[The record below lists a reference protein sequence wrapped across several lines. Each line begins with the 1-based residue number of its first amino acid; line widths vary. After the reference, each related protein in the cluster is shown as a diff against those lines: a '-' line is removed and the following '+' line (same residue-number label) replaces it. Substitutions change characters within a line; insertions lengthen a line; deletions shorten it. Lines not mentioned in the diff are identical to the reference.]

1 MPILKKG
8 GSKIDV
14 FNKDSPTLNPDW
26 CDGHSSQCFDNSN
39 LLNCSDSSAISSS
52 LLSEVLP
59 EVLPEVSPEISSQF
73 GGNEPQM
80 NASWCDGHHSQCMD
94 NYNNIQCQKGAGRMR
109 QTDPFFYKY
118 KKYKLKYKM
127 LIIRKC

>member
-1 MPILKKG
+1 MPISKKG

-14 FNKDSPTLNPDW
+14 FNIDSPTLNPDW

-52 LLSEVLP
+52 LPSEVPP
-59 EVLPEVSPEISSQF
+59 EVPHEVPPETSSQF
-73 GGNEPQM
+73 GGTEPQI
-80 NASWCDGHHSQCMD
+80 NTSWCDGHHSQCMD
-94 NYNNIQCQKGAGRMR
+94 NYNNVQCQTGAGRKSSK
-109 QTDPFFYKY
+109 DPFYYKY

-127 LIIRKC
+127 LMNR